1 MEQMEKFKLE
11 IMQFFMENA
20 AGDTLDNIGTNIGL
34 KTWLQEKGFFFA
46 YEKLSRS

>member
-20 AGDTLDNIGTNIGL
+20 AGDTLDNFGADIGL
-34 KTWLQEKGFFFA
+34 KDCLQEKCFFLYSQKF
-46 YEKLSRS
+46 SRP